1 MNKKIIAKE
10 LLTVAKE
17 LCADFEEDL
26 AKQEKFQRW
35 QMSEYEKLSK
45 EFGNIKVDFDIG
57 TTNPLR
63 VDIGRERFKFDEF
76 QSYVE
81 RKLKETENLKKLF
94 NIARASKGKLTRLLL
109 LILINLT
116 VDREHFHEQKTCCKR
131 AFDDCERFDCY
142 KTSIYLG
149 RIPGMG
155 Y

>member
-1 MNKKIIAKE
+1 MNKQHIARE

-81 RKLKETENLKKLF
+81 RKLKETENLKKTFQYCKSIQGKINKIAFADFDKF
-94 NIARASKGKLTRLLL
+94 NS
-109 LILINLT
+109 
-116 VDREHFHEQKTCCKR
+116 
-131 AFDDCERFDCY
+131 
-142 KTSIYLG
+142 
-149 RIPGMG
+149 
-155 Y
+155 

>member
-1 MNKKIIAKE
+1 MNKQHIARE

-81 RKLKETENLKKLF
+81 RKLKETENLKKALQYCKSIQGKI
-94 NIARASKGKLTRLLL
+94 NKIAFADFEKFK
-109 LILINLT
+109 
-116 VDREHFHEQKTCCKR
+116 
-131 AFDDCERFDCY
+131 
-142 KTSIYLG
+142 
-149 RIPGMG
+149 
-155 Y
+155 

>member
-1 MNKKIIAKE
+1 MNKQHIARE

-45 EFGNIKVDFDIG
+45 QFGNIKVDFDIG

-63 VDIGRERFKFDEF
+63 VDIGRERFNFDEF

-81 RKLKETENLKKLF
+81 RKLKETENLKKTF
-94 NIARASKGKLTRLLL
+94 QYCKSIQGKINKIAFADFEKFK
-109 LILINLT
+109 
-116 VDREHFHEQKTCCKR
+116 
-131 AFDDCERFDCY
+131 
-142 KTSIYLG
+142 
-149 RIPGMG
+149 
-155 Y
+155 

>member
-1 MNKKIIAKE
+1 MNKQHIARE

-81 RKLKETENLKKLF
+81 RKLKETKKKKKTFQYCKSIQGKINKIAFADFDKF
-94 NIARASKGKLTRLLL
+94 NG
-109 LILINLT
+109 
-116 VDREHFHEQKTCCKR
+116 
-131 AFDDCERFDCY
+131 
-142 KTSIYLG
+142 
-149 RIPGMG
+149 
-155 Y
+155 

>member
-1 MNKKIIAKE
+1 MNKQHIARE

-81 RKLKETENLKKLF
+81 RKLKETENLKKTF
-94 NIARASKGKLTRLLL
+94 QYCKNIQGK
-109 LILINLT
+109 IN
-116 VDREHFHEQKTCCKR
+116 KI
-131 AFDDCERFDCY
+131 AFADFEKF
-142 KTSIYLG
+142 K
-149 RIPGMG
+149 
-155 Y
+155 

>member
-1 MNKKIIAKE
+1 MNKQHIARE

-45 EFGNIKVDFDIG
+45 QFGNIKVDFDIG

-81 RKLKETENLKKLF
+81 RKLKETENLKKTFQYCKSIQGKINKIAFADFEKF
-94 NIARASKGKLTRLLL
+94 NG
-109 LILINLT
+109 
-116 VDREHFHEQKTCCKR
+116 
-131 AFDDCERFDCY
+131 
-142 KTSIYLG
+142 
-149 RIPGMG
+149 
-155 Y
+155 

>member
-1 MNKKIIAKE
+1 MNKKIIARE

-45 EFGNIKVDFDIG
+45 QFGNIKVDFDTG

-63 VDIGRERFKFDEF
+63 VDIGRERLKFDEF

-81 RKLKETENLKKLF
+81 RKLKEAENLKKALQYCKSIQGKINKIAFADF
-94 NIARASKGKLTRLLL
+94 NKFNG
-109 LILINLT
+109 
-116 VDREHFHEQKTCCKR
+116 
-131 AFDDCERFDCY
+131 
-142 KTSIYLG
+142 
-149 RIPGMG
+149 
-155 Y
+155 

>member
-1 MNKKIIAKE
+1 MNKQHIARE

-45 EFGNIKVDFDIG
+45 QFGNTKVDFDIG

-81 RKLKETENLKKLF
+81 RKLKETENLKKTFQYCKSIQGKINKIAFADFDKF
-94 NIARASKGKLTRLLL
+94 NG
-109 LILINLT
+109 
-116 VDREHFHEQKTCCKR
+116 
-131 AFDDCERFDCY
+131 
-142 KTSIYLG
+142 
-149 RIPGMG
+149 
-155 Y
+155 